1 MFHRRLNVPR
11 HLDHR
16 IDFLVALL
24 ALLAQ
29 ILKRL
34 VHRDLA
40 GQVVVDE
47 MLGDRETRL
56 DRLFAGPVL
65 AMGLAL
71 DLQEAEVSVRL

>member
-1 MFHRRLNVPR
+1 MFHRRLNFPR
-11 HLDHR
+11 QLDHR